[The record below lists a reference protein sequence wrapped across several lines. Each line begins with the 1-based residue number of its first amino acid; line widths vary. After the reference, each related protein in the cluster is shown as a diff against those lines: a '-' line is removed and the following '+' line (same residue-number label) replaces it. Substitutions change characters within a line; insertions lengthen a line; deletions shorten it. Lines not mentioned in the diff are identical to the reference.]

1 MISTIKRIRL
11 SKYQNISKYL
21 FKVQTEYSQDLLE
34 ESSEDNLIETQ
45 KCINEKCDFLSF
57 EIPNRNFL
65 IEELI
70 IGSKFKNLSHFL
82 KDFPLMFSDLFGN
95 SKMYFFL
102 ELKNSWKIKYSDY
115 ELLSNAING
124 LENIVPEINNND
136 VIIASNKEILDFIT
150 INFWFS
156 RCAPSLSRILFA
168 TENDDFIGHICK
180 HGNIHLYYYS
190 QLFIDNL
197 SNKLNQKGW
206 EILPHYN
213 ETDCF
218 SN

>member
-1 MISTIKRIRL
+1 
-11 SKYQNISKYL
+11 
-21 FKVQTEYSQDLLE
+21 
-34 ESSEDNLIETQ
+34 
-45 KCINEKCDFLSF
+45 
-57 EIPNRNFL
+57 
-65 IEELI
+65 
-70 IGSKFKNLSHFL
+70 
-82 KDFPLMFSDLFGN
+82 MFSDLFGN
-95 SKMYFFL
+95 SKIYFFL

-124 LENIVPEINNND
+124 LENLVPGINNNN
-136 VIIASNKEILDFIT
+136 IIVASDKEILDFII

-197 SNKLNQKGW
+197 SVASYTYRKSIIN
-206 EILPHYN
+206 
-213 ETDCF
+213 TF
-218 SN
+218 